1 MCSAFPA
8 PSFLASSFSCAAG
21 PCCARA
27 ALWVAGARGRMG
39 GRDGEWEKKVYS
51 RSRGWVPSRRA
62 RIESCGLPFPA
73 PSPTPPLTPPL
84 PTRLVDPRPHKQHER
99 VWAVYGRDVG
109 PYKPTHGC
117 FIPTHGRDLD
127 HAPSP
132 WRAPTT
138 PPLSTPYPPR
148 PVVPR
153 PHKQHERVWAVYGR
167 DVGPYGQEKRR
178 SGTHVV

>member
-1 MCSAFPA
+1 MFCLSG
-8 PSFLASSFSCAAG
+8 SFLSSSSFSCAAG

-39 GRDGEWEKKVYS
+39 GRDGERERKVYS
-51 RSRGWVPSRRA
+51 RSRGCGCHLVEP
-62 RIESCGLPFPA
+62 RIESCGFLSHA

-84 PTRLVDPRPHKQHER
+84 PTRPVDARPHKQHER

-132 WRAPTT
+132 WRAPPPPPPPLT
-138 PPLSTPYPPR
+138 PPAWCFMPTQTAR
-148 PVVPR
+148 AGVGC
-153 PHKQHERVWAVYGR
+153 VW
-167 DVGPYGQEKRR
+167 
-178 SGTHVV
+178 